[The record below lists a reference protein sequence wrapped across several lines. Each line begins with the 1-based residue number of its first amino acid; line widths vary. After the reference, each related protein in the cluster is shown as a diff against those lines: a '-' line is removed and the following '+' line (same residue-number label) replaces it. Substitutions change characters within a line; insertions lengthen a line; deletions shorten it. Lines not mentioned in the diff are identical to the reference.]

1 MNEQKSNDIY
11 LRPRFKMNFEES
23 HQNLIEKFKY
33 ISKNKTSKFGIL
45 ISDGHVI
52 IDIPVEE
59 NHFWSPQLNIEIEK
73 FDENESTVKGL
84 FGPKPQ
90 VWTLFMFIHFA
101 MAFAFIGLS
110 IVTYVKWSLMGDYKT
125 ALILTVALPILW
137 IVMYFLGRIG
147 KKRGHK
153 QMDELHGFMMK
164 TLKSTKV
171 YRLKF

>member
-1 MNEQKSNDIY
+1 MNEQKSSDIY

-52 IDIPVEE
+52 IDIPMEE
-59 NHFWSPQLNIEIEK
+59 NYFWSPQLNIEIERIE
-73 FDENESTVKGL
+73 ENRSLVKGL

-101 MAFAFIGLS
+101 MAVAFVGFS
-110 IVTYVKWSLMGDYKT
+110 IAAYVQWTLNGDYKA
-125 ALILTVALPILW
+125 ALIVTLVLPILW

-147 KKRGHK
+147 KKTGHK
-153 QMDELHGFMMK
+153 QMDELHEFMME
-164 TLKSTKV
+164 TLLS
-171 YRLKF
+171 